1 VARIDG
7 FYLPPEKWREPFVL
21 EGGEARHLLTV
32 LRAAPGAQV
41 RLFDGM
47 GRDGLFV
54 VTKADKRRA
63 VLTPVE
69 LRHAPKAAKGMTLAV
84 GFSKASRRDWLLE
97 KAVELGAESV
107 LFWQARRSQGRV
119 PDAPKPGWTDTLVAA
134 AKQCGASWLPA
145 LSVLPGGVQD
155 LAGLGASFASRV
167 LLWENEEDAV
177 LTQADLSGR
186 TLAVIGPE
194 GGFEDEEAQTLR
206 AAGFASRHLGS
217 TTLRL
222 ETAALLVLG
231 LHYHARTL
239 ATG

>member
-21 EGGEARHLLTV
+21 EGGEARHLLSV
-32 LRAAPGAQV
+32 LRATPGTQV
-41 RLFDGM
+41 RLFDGQ

-54 VTKADKRRA
+54 VAETAKRRA

-69 LRHAPKAAKGMTLAV
+69 LRHTPKIVKGMTLAV

-97 KAVELGAESV
+97 KAVELGAEAV
-107 LFWQARRSQGRV
+107 VFWQAKRSQGRV
-119 PDAPKPGWTDTLVAA
+119 PGEPKEGWTDTMVAA
-134 AKQCGASWLPA
+134 AKQCGASWLPRIY
-145 LSVLPGGVQD
+145 VLPGGVRELVERAQ
-155 LAGLGASFASRV
+155 SFDSRV

-177 LTQADLSGR
+177 LTQADLCGR
-186 TLAVIGPE
+186 TLAVVGPE
-194 GGFEDEEAQTLR
+194 GGFDDAEAEALK

-217 TTLRL
+217 STLRL

-239 ATG
+239 AAG

>member
-1 VARIDG
+1 MARIDG
-7 FYLPPEKWREPFVL
+7 FYLPPEKWREPFML
-21 EGGEARHLLTV
+21 DGAEARHLLTV
-32 LRAAPGAQV
+32 LRAAPGTQV
-41 RLFDGM
+41 RLFDGL

-54 VTKADKRRA
+54 VAETAKRHA

-69 LRHAPKAAKGMTLAV
+69 LRHVPKTAKGMTIAV

-97 KAVELGAESV
+97 KAVELGAEGIV
-107 LFWQARRSQGRV
+107 FWQGRRSQGRV
-119 PDAPKPGWTDTLVAA
+119 PEVPKEGWTDTMVSA
-134 AKQCGASWLPA
+134 AKQCGASWLPH
-145 LSVLPGGVQD
+145 LSVLPGGVQA
-155 LAGLGASFASRV
+155 LADMGHSFTSRV

-186 TLAVIGPE
+186 TLAVVGPE
-194 GGFEDEEAQTLR
+194 GGFDDAEAETLK

-239 ATG
+239 AAG